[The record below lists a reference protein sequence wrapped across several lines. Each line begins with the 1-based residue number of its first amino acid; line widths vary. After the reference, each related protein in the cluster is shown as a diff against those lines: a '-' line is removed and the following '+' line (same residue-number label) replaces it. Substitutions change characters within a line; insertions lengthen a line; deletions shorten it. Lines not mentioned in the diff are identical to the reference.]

1 MENNVEIL
9 QKKIKFWTQT
19 MNRSRNDVER
29 ATLAGKIR
37 EAKEEIKKLTGNN
50 PEKVVKAQMDAP
62 LMIDKVDREN
72 GIMRG
77 KVIDTGA
84 FISVNL

>member
-1 MENNVEIL
+1 ML
-9 QKKIKFWTQT
+9 F
-19 MNRSRNDVER
+19 RS
-29 ATLAGKIR
+29 
-37 EAKEEIKKLTGNN
+37 KEEIKKLTGNN

-72 GIMRG
+72 GMMRG